1 MQPRVLGFVHHAHP
15 TAAQLF
21 DDAVVRDGLPDHRRN
36 AMASGRASQTQ
47 VPCDQAPVTNSA
59 CFRMGVSGSVCRL
72 SRRKDSNPRHPFG
85 TAVFKMYPSP
95 PPSFVFNELRSSSLS
110 RPAQASLALR
120 PAELLTPHTWAW
132 LRRRHRTRFPSCG
145 AR

>member
-1 MQPRVLGFVHHAHP
+1 MPIGPAEKSSEKGQRHQLRRPFSPVRFRSKNCRICRKFLGFPPHGGTP
-15 TAAQLF
+15 SLLL
-21 DDAVVRDGLPDHRRN
+21 RLYGG
-36 AMASGRASQTQ
+36 GRGIRT
-47 VPCDQAPVTNSA
+47 PGT
-59 CFRMGVSGSVCRL
+59 L
-72 SRRKDSNPRHPFG
+72 SG

-132 LRRRHRTRFPSCG
+132 LRRLHRT
-145 AR
+145 